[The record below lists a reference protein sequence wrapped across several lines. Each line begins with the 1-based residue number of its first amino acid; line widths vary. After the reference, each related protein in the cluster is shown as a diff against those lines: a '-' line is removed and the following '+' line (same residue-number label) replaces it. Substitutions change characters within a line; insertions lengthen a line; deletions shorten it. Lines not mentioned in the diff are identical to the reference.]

1 MSKTSKDFQFLGFE
15 ISQESL
21 KSNWLWLAGVILGF
35 VLVITGLASQFLP
48 TKSKSQIEIVP
59 ENKQSA
65 TGEIVVDVAGA
76 VVSPGVYKLAPDSRV
91 GTAIQQAGGLSSK
104 ADLAWLA
111 KNLNLAAKI
120 SDGAKIYIPA
130 KGDSATIST
139 QGSQVIT
146 NSGKVN
152 INSATQ
158 SQLEALPAI
167 GPVTAGKIIQGRSYN
182 SVDDLLAKK
191 VIGKSTFDKIKD
203 LISVF

>member
-21 KSNWLWLAGVILGF
+21 KSNWLWLAGVILGL

-65 TGEIVVDVAGA
+65 TGEIVIDVAGA
-76 VVSPGVYKLAPDSRV
+76 VLTPGVYKLAPDSRV
-91 GTAIQQAGGLSSK
+91 GSAIKLAGGLSNK
-104 ADLAWLA
+104 ADLSWVA

-120 SDGAKIYIPA
+120 SDGAKIYIPE
-130 KGDSATIST
+130 KGQLVEINTQDSQLSA
-139 QGSQVIT
+139 

-152 INSATQ
+152 INSASQ

-167 GPVTAGKIIQGRSYN
+167 GPVTAGKIIQSRPYN
-182 SVDDLLAKK
+182 SADELLTKK
-191 VIGKSTFDKIKD
+191 VVGKSTFDKIKD